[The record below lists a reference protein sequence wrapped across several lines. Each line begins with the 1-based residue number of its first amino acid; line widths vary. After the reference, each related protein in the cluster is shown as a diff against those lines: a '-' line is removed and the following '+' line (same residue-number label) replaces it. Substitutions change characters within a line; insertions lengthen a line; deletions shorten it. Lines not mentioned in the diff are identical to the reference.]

1 MISQVFV
8 RISLVFVS
16 KRSPNRGKS
25 GPTDEVSRICA
36 KKRRQERAKSAQER
50 PRSSQGRPKGAPRGS
65 SWRPGGSQRSS
76 RRLPEA
82 PRRGLGDHLGVSKPK
97 MLSFESPLWR
107 ESFEKRVRC
116 DFPLI
121 FEARAQTQKCKKHI
135 KTCGFIRFFVGGV
148 FFEKVSRVQGKRMK
162 K

>member
-8 RISLVFVS
+8 RISLVFVP

-50 PRSSQGRPKGAPRGS
+50 PRSSPGGPKGAPRGS

-82 PRRGLGDHLGVSKPK
+82 PRRGLGDNFAVSKPK
-97 MLSFESPLWR
+97 MSSFESPLWR

-116 DFPLI
+116 DFPLK
-121 FEARAQTQKCKKHI
+121 FRSARANAEMQKTY
-135 KTCGFIRFFVGGV
+135 KTLWFSLV
-148 FFEKVSRVQGKRMK
+148 FHRWRLLRES
-162 K
+162 